1 MKQLHE
7 VPLLLF
13 NYLQIVQLAEAQ
25 GGNPS
30 ITWLH
35 RLRQQPK
42 EYVCDVEPY
51 LGPSLEE
58 FI

>member
-1 MKQLHE
+1 MRF
-7 VPLLLF
+7 LLVF